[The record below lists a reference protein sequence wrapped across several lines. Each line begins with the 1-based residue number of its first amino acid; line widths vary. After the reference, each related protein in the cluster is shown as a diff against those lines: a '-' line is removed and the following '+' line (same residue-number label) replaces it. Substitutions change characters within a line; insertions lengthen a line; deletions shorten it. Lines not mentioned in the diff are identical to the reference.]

1 MSTSSARIAQ
11 SQEVRSKNMKA
22 IRSRNTKPELSIRR
36 ALHAA
41 GYRYRLHVASLP
53 GKPDLVFPKF
63 RKIIFVHG
71 CFFHMHDCRYGRVV
85 PQTNK
90 EVWKAK
96 RERNVDRD
104 SKVMVELKELGWQ
117 TSVIWECTTRTMIG
131 VAETI
136 REFLEADNTQ

>member
-1 MSTSSARIAQ
+1 MSQ
-11 SQEVRSKNMKA
+11 
-22 IRSRNTKPELSIRR
+22 IRDRDTKPELKVRKLVHSM
-36 ALHAA
+36 
-41 GYRYRLHVASLP
+41 GYRYRLHRKDLP

-131 VAETI
+131 VADSI
-136 REFLEADNTQ
+136 REFLEADKTQ